1 MVVGRE
7 RGKGKRLAEMW
18 VSFLV
23 KSSFVFCCLFG
34 VGTADGMGISL
45 LWRGRA
51 SVRRRRKAPLAS
63 HHLHFNSQNELSPPS
78 SSSLHQIHSAFSISL
93 SLFFLR
99 PAKTGIACRSCS
111 YSRRE
116 IITSNPFEETPIYS
130 IVFFGYSI
138 GWSWLV
144 TVGRLILGES

>member
-51 SVRRRRKAPLAS
+51 SVRRRRK
-63 HHLHFNSQNELSPPS
+63 
-78 SSSLHQIHSAFSISL
+78 
-93 SLFFLR
+93 
-99 PAKTGIACRSCS
+99 G
-111 YSRRE
+111 
-116 IITSNPFEETPIYS
+116 
-130 IVFFGYSI
+130 
-138 GWSWLV
+138 
-144 TVGRLILGES
+144 